1 MDRRTIAIVEDALK
15 EFEGK
20 VALITG
26 GGNGI
31 GLATARL
38 FAERGARVAIADVNR
53 EAGEQ
58 AAELLRQ
65 SGAEVMFVYGDVS
78 DKAVVEQMVAETV
91 ATLGGLDYAA
101 NNAGITHPKDA
112 EWDDDAFQRTL
123 DINLSGVMHCLKA
136 ELRHMLAAG
145 KGSIV
150 NTASIGGL
158 IASVV
163 PSLPAYTASKHGV
176 IGLTKVAALRHARD
190 GIRVNAVLPGVTFT
204 NMVKDVME
212 LGEEERKVLENMA
225 PMGRVARPEEIAEAI
240 IWLCSDK
247 ASFVTGHSLVVDC
260 GAIAQ

>member
-1 MDRRTIAIVEDALK
+1 MK

-91 ATLGGLDYAA
+91 AKLGGLDYAA

-247 ASFVTGHSLVVDC
+247 ASFVTGHSLVVDG

>member
-1 MDRRTIAIVEDALK
+1 MK
-15 EFEGK
+15 EFGGK
-20 VALITG
+20 VALVTG

-58 AAELLRQ
+58 AAELLRR
-65 SGAEVMFVYGDVS
+65 SGAEVIFVYGDVS
-78 DKAVVEQMVAETV
+78 DKAVVEQMIGDTIAR
-91 ATLGGLDYAA
+91 LGGLDHAV
-101 NNAGITHPKDA
+101 NNAAIVHPQDG

-123 DINLSGVMHCLKA
+123 DINLSGVMHCLRA
-136 ELRHMLAAG
+136 ELRHMAATG

-150 NTASIGGL
+150 NTASIAGL

-163 PSLPAYTASKHGV
+163 PSQPGYTASKHGV
-176 IGLTKVAALRHARD
+176 IGLTKVAALKHARA
-190 GIRVNAVLPGVTFT
+190 GIRVNAVLPGVTLT

-212 LGEEERKVLENMA
+212 MGEDERRVLENMA
-225 PMGRVARPEEIAEAI
+225 PMGRIAQPEEIAEAI

-247 ASFVTGHSLVVDC
+247 ASFVTGHSLVVDG
-260 GAIAQ
+260 GALAQ